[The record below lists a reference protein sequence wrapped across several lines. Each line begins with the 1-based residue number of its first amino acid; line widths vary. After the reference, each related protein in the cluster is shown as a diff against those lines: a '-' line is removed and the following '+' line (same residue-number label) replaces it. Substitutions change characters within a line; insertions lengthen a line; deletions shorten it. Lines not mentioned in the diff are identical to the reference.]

1 MYRRILV
8 ATGGSPWSEIAVSYA
23 IALATSIGADLRL
36 LSVLT
41 GSVAYTMPDVMSSSE
56 LVLESIERQGHD
68 LLAQAAAKVAAA
80 GVPYVTSLKWGNV
93 PEVILHT
100 AAEEHC
106 DVIVLGARQVTGFKR
121 LMVGSTSNAVAA
133 KAQQPVLVVKRP
145 PPRPAAGPHLWRRIL
160 VATGGS
166 PWSDVAVDHA
176 LALAQ
181 TSQLEVGLLHVDAA
195 RQRQADELL
204 IATSGGKNVLA
215 LAEARAAA
223 AGVAYRARLAYGN
236 VVDAILETAAMWQC
250 DAIVLGS
257 RGLTGWKRLMLGS
270 ISNAVAAKADL
281 PVLIVKRFLLS

>member
-1 MYRRILV
+1 MYRRVLV
-8 ATGGSPWSEIAVSYA
+8 ATGGSPWSDTAVTYA
-23 IALATSIGADLRL
+23 IALAASIDADLRL

-56 LVLESIERQGHD
+56 LVLESIERQGHE
-68 LLAQAAAKVAAA
+68 LLAQAAARAASV

-100 AAEEHC
+100 AAEENC

-133 KAQQPVLVVKRP
+133 KSQQPVLVVKRP
-145 PPRPAAGPHLWRRIL
+145 PPRREVASHLWRRLL

-176 LALAQ
+176 LSLAQ
-181 TSQLEVGLLHVDAA
+181 AHQLEVCLLHVDSA
-195 RQRQADELL
+195 RQRHADELL
-204 IATSGGKNVLA
+204 IATSGGKNILA

-223 AGVAYRARLAYGN
+223 AGVAYQAKLAYGN
-236 VVDAILETAAMWQC
+236 VVDAILETAANLQC
-250 DAIVLGS
+250 DAIILGS

-270 ISNAVAAKADL
+270 ISNAVGAKADL
-281 PVLIVKRFLLS
+281 PVLIVKRFLLP